1 MLHIF
6 YSRLRM
12 EEKALY
18 KATEVRGLRE
28 VGVTVNFRDVG
39 DLIWLDDFDGVQAG
53 DVALCR
59 CVGQTQNIAL
69 TQLLESRDVRVINP
83 SATMLLCGDKIATA
97 ALLDRKAIPQPA
109 WRFAGSSEAAV
120 KAAEALGYPVVF
132 KPAVGSWGRLLAK
145 VSDREACEAVV
156 EHKAHM
162 GPAHSVFFIQKY
174 VEKGGFDLRAVMI
187 GGKTATLMKRSSD
200 HWITNTARGGNPESF
215 PMDAELEDLLNRTAQ
230 AIGGDFLAVD
240 VFQTPEGWVINEV
253 NGQPEFHG
261 SVAATGIDVGGL
273 MIDYAVKLHHETQG
287 KTLQFPNHREGL

>member
-18 KATEVRGLRE
+18 KAAEARGAE
-28 VGVTVNFRDVG
+28 VNFRDAGGLV
-39 DLIWLDDFDGVQAG
+39 WPDDFGGVAPG

-59 CVGQTQNIAL
+59 CVSQTQNIAL
-69 TQLLESRDVRVINP
+69 TQMLESRGVRTINP

-97 ALLDRKAIPQPA
+97 ALLDREKIPQPA
-109 WRFAGSSEAAV
+109 WRAASSFDAAIRG
-120 KAAEALGYPVVF
+120 AESLGYPAVF

-145 VSDREACEAVV
+145 VSDREACEAIV
-156 EHKAHM
+156 EHKEHM

-187 GGKTATLMKRSSD
+187 GGRAATLMKRASS
-200 HWITNTARGGNPESF
+200 HWITNTARGATPEPF
-215 PMDAELEDLLNRTAQ
+215 PMDAELEALLNRAAE

-240 VFQTPEGWVINEV
+240 VFGTPEGWIINEI

-273 MIDYAVKLHHETQG
+273 MIDYALGLHKMHEKSG
-287 KTLQFPNHREGL
+287 NPGGGASHV